1 MADDI
6 TVKVGFDGTAAET
19 GLGKLRKESD
29 SFSSQLTTRLA
40 GAFAAM
46 TLFDRGV
53 AFATKTFEKFADVSD
68 KAERAGISAED
79 FQRIGYAAELSGT
92 SMEAAAKAM
101 REIRNATAD
110 AAAGNK
116 KATESLLA
124 LGFTQ
129 EEITRGE
136 IKSTEVLLKMAAA
149 YKAAGSD
156 AAKFGIATA
165 ILSNRTASEMMPLL
179 ASSQG
184 ELSQAMG
191 RDVVSQDV
199 TDQMKAVA
207 DQAKIAAQEL
217 ELFAMSLMGTIVQ
230 LAGSI
235 NVVIGFYETRIKGR
249 MQDAGQATGS
259 ERAKLQKEALNL
271 FEEYARNFRVAALG
285 RTIDGQ
291 FMDKKTVEGILNQK
305 FAEMFPAE
313 MQRQR
318 WLAQQEAT
326 KTVPTAAAIA
336 GGKASMAVVAES
348 LAQVGGGGGVY
359 AGNMIDLA
367 TRTADAS
374 ERTAAAVEQLAGIGS
389 PANSPVSSE

>member
-6 TVKVGFDGTAAET
+6 KVKVGFDGTAAET
-19 GLGKLRKESD
+19 GLGKLRKESE
-29 SFSSQLTTRLA
+29 SFGQQLTNRLA

-110 AAAGNK
+110 AAAGSK
-116 KATESLLA
+116 KAADSLIA
-124 LGFTQ
+124 LGFTREQ
-129 EEITRGE
+129 IAKGD
-136 IKSTEVLLKMAAA
+136 IKATEVLLRLASA

-156 AAKFGIATA
+156 AAKFGVATS
-165 ILSNRTASEMMPLL
+165 ILSTRSASEMMPML
-179 ASSQG
+179 ATSQQ
-184 ELSQAMG
+184 ELGAAMQ

-199 TDQMKAVA
+199 ADQMKAVA

-217 ELFAMSLMGTIVQ
+217 EMFTVSLIGAVMQ

-235 NVVIGFYETRIKGR
+235 NEVLGFYETRIKGK
-249 MQDAGQATGS
+249 MEDAKTATGP
-259 ERAKLQKEALNL
+259 EKARLEKEALAL
-271 FEEYARNFRVAALG
+271 FEEHARNFRVASLG
-285 RTIDGQ
+285 RTIDGV
-291 FMDKKTVEGILNQK
+291 FMDKATVEGILNQK
-305 FAEMFPAE
+305 FGELFPPA
-313 MQRQR
+313 MQRERQR
-318 WLAQQEAT
+318 QQAGIADAIVPPPAAVAQT
-326 KTVPTAAAIA
+326 L
-336 GGKASMAVVAES
+336 SVVASS

-359 AGNMIDLA
+359 STDLIDVA
-367 TRTADAS
+367 SRTADAT
-374 ERTAAAVEQLAGIGS
+374 ERTATAVEQLAGIT
-389 PANSPVSSE
+389 PEEASPVSSE